1 MSENSRRGVAVLQWR
16 IEDASRSMSWGYLL
30 RALVVIVVS
39 GLDGQGHIRFE
50 TPY

>member
-1 MSENSRRGVAVLQWR
+1 
-16 IEDASRSMSWGYLL
+16 L
-30 RALVVIVVS
+30 RAVVVIVVS